1 MNKPQITIRLLK
13 NCDNLLAYAD
23 VTLRVKFGEIT
34 IRRFKV
40 LEGGKKPWVA
50 FPQVQYYRLLSPK
63 YVGLLKMNKRVED
76 YLSNQILKAY
86 RNAVK
91 NSDAKTNKTQMG

>member
-1 MNKPQITIRLLK
+1 VK

-40 LEGGKKPWVA
+40 LEGSGKPWVA
-50 FPQVQYYRLLSPK
+50 FPQVQYYHLLSAK
-63 YVGLLKMNKRVED
+63 YFGLLKMNKRVED

-86 RNAVK
+86 RNAVRNSNAKK
-91 NSDAKTNKTQMG
+91 N

>member
-1 MNKPQITIRLLK
+1 MTKPKITIRRLK

-34 IRRFKV
+34 IRRFKI
-40 LEGGKKPWVA
+40 LEGDQKPWVA
-50 FPQVQYYRLLSPK
+50 FPQVQYYHLLSVK

-86 RNAVK
+86 RNAVR
-91 NSDAKTNKTQMG
+91 NTSAKKS

>member
-1 MNKPQITIRLLK
+1 MTKPKITIRLLR
-13 NCDNLLAYAD
+13 NCENLLAYAD

-40 LEGGKKPWVA
+40 LEGSKRPWVA
-50 FPQVQYYRLLSPK
+50 FPQVQYYRLLSAK

-91 NSDAKTNKTQMG
+91 NSNAKKS